1 MAFKKEFVTVV
12 LVLLVSGTLFAQ
24 RNMSVTVREAEVRST
39 PSFLGRTVATLE
51 YGDSVR
57 IRNEQGSWF
66 EIDIPD
72 SRDRGWVHAA
82 ALERKRILF
91 GARTEEVATDATS
104 GEIALAGKGFNKEVE
119 ERYIE
124 ETELDFFRID
134 QMEAFTVDS
143 RTVGDFLREGGL
155 NLGEDNDE

>member
-1 MAFKKEFVTVV
+1 MARRNYTMVALL
-12 LVLLVSGTLFAQ
+12 LVLGCGALFAQ

-57 IRNEQGSWF
+57 IRDERGSWF
-66 EIDIPD
+66 QIDIPD
-72 SRDRGWVHAA
+72 GRDRGWVHAA

-91 GARTEEVATDATS
+91 AARTDEVATEATS
-104 GEIALAGKGFNKEVE
+104 GEIALAGKGFNREVE

-124 ETELDFFRID
+124 ETALDFSRID
-134 QMEAFTVDS
+134 QMEAFSIDT
-143 RTVGDFLREGGL
+143 RTIGDFLRDGGL
-155 NLGEDNDE
+155 NLGEE